1 MEVDEE
7 PPKEVKEPEAVSR
20 EEENIE
26 NDVADDEVDEAIEQ
40 EINKAEAP
48 KELEEGDKVPVTE
61 ETARDVEKEEIE
73 AAEEEAEDEE
83 DEEEEAAEEKEPE
96 QEPEP
101 EKVEAPEAEKVTE
114 ESEAAIEEQEPEET
128 IEEPEAEP
136 VIEQGEEVEEVEQQE
151 EIEAVEQ
158 EEVEE
163 VEQEEEAE
171 EEEEDQEQDLQAA
184 EPGEAQSE
192 ITEDIAAQ
200 VTEAALEQMKSDSM
214 IMLEKDELEKAS
226 VVAQADETEQM
237 EELVAGLGDGESDI
251 ISTED
256 GSVRESVDENG
267 SGDTGDTSKF
277 DVEEVQYQE
286 AVQEVPQTGY
296 PVVEV
301 PGGDDAAYSE
311 VNTTGIEIAQEVGEA
326 SGASGD
332 MVNDVE
338 DVMPI
343 QIDEAAAS
351 ISNGEQPSLKRK
363 HDEIEEEEEHQSP
376 KKVRLSTDLEYT
388 EEPVTNGE
396 GSAESEDITKEY
408 VVIDMEDVPPSESQ
422 EVVDSV
428 PKETVQNYTSE
439 EAVINEQQTLDKIDT
454 NITQTNPVYSRV
466 FIPNPNFEGALDTS
480 KQFSIVSYNVLAD
493 CHLFRND
500 YSFTDSGYLE
510 PDYRLNKLVEEIQYL
525 DGDVVCLQ
533 EVDPDFFKDQLLPS
547 MRSFGYEGF
556 HKKRTEE
563 FFDEG
568 EATFFKTDR
577 FSLVDVSTY
586 RVADLVEKEFVDGMD
601 PSIQAAVR
609 EYMNRSDVLVVAR
622 LQCNQTG
629 LEVTVGNIHVTWGE
643 MKVPDVQSLQIACAI
658 KEVVNKAGSE
668 ACPHIMCGD
677 FNSEPHSPGYLMA
690 KDGYFND
697 EGTITKL
704 QQIANLQL
712 PDGRAESLVNCM
724 WQAFQHTSSSLKSVY
739 FETQGADPVI
749 TSYNRVMCAC
759 VDYIFYSSSSLDAVG
774 VLETAS
780 KDKIMETG
788 GTPNCYFP
796 SDHVSIKAVF
806 SFK

>member
-1 MEVDEE
+1 MAIVSRLNQNHYDYISE
-7 PPKEVKEPEAVSR
+7 PPKEVKEPEAVST

-26 NDVADDEVDEAIEQ
+26 NDVADDEVDETIEQ
-40 EINKAEAP
+40 ETNKAEAP

-83 DEEEEAAEEKEPE
+83 EEEEEAAEEKESE

-114 ESEAAIEEQEPEET
+114 ESEAALEEQEPEET

-151 EIEAVEQ
+151 EIEAIEQ

-192 ITEDIAAQ
+192 VTEDIAAQ

-311 VNTTGIEIAQEVGEA
+311 VNTTGIEIAQEVSEA

-376 KKVRLSTDLEYT
+376 KKVRLSTDLEYS

-466 FIPNPNFEGALDTS
+466 FIPNPNFEGASDTS

-547 MRSFGYEGF
+547 MR
-556 HKKRTEE
+556 R
-563 FFDEG
+563 
-568 EATFFKTDR
+568 
-577 FSLVDVSTY
+577 
-586 RVADLVEKEFVDGMD
+586 
-601 PSIQAAVR
+601 
-609 EYMNRSDVLVVAR
+609 
-622 LQCNQTG
+622 
-629 LEVTVGNIHVTWGE
+629 
-643 MKVPDVQSLQIACAI
+643 
-658 KEVVNKAGSE
+658 
-668 ACPHIMCGD
+668 
-677 FNSEPHSPGYLMA
+677 
-690 KDGYFND
+690 
-697 EGTITKL
+697 
-704 QQIANLQL
+704 
-712 PDGRAESLVNCM
+712 
-724 WQAFQHTSSSLKSVY
+724 
-739 FETQGADPVI
+739 
-749 TSYNRVMCAC
+749 
-759 VDYIFYSSSSLDAVG
+759 
-774 VLETAS
+774 
-780 KDKIMETG
+780 
-788 GTPNCYFP
+788 
-796 SDHVSIKAVF
+796 
-806 SFK
+806 

>member
-1 MEVDEE
+1 MAIVSRLNQNYNDYISE
-7 PPKEVKEPEAVSR
+7 PPKEVKEPEAVST

-26 NDVADDEVDEAIEQ
+26 NDVADDEVDETIEQ
-40 EINKAEAP
+40 ETNKAEAP
-48 KELEEGDKVPVTE
+48 KELKEGDKVPVTE

-83 DEEEEAAEEKEPE
+83 EEEEEAAEEKEPE

-114 ESEAAIEEQEPEET
+114 ESEAALEEQEPEET

-158 EEVEE
+158 EEAEE

-192 ITEDIAAQ
+192 VTEDIAAQ

-311 VNTTGIEIAQEVGEA
+311 VNTTGIEIAQEVSEA

-439 EAVINEQQTLDKIDT
+439 EAVMNEQQTLDKIDT

-547 MRSFGYEGF
+547 MR
-556 HKKRTEE
+556 R
-563 FFDEG
+563 
-568 EATFFKTDR
+568 
-577 FSLVDVSTY
+577 
-586 RVADLVEKEFVDGMD
+586 
-601 PSIQAAVR
+601 
-609 EYMNRSDVLVVAR
+609 
-622 LQCNQTG
+622 
-629 LEVTVGNIHVTWGE
+629 
-643 MKVPDVQSLQIACAI
+643 
-658 KEVVNKAGSE
+658 
-668 ACPHIMCGD
+668 
-677 FNSEPHSPGYLMA
+677 
-690 KDGYFND
+690 
-697 EGTITKL
+697 
-704 QQIANLQL
+704 
-712 PDGRAESLVNCM
+712 
-724 WQAFQHTSSSLKSVY
+724 
-739 FETQGADPVI
+739 
-749 TSYNRVMCAC
+749 
-759 VDYIFYSSSSLDAVG
+759 
-774 VLETAS
+774 
-780 KDKIMETG
+780 
-788 GTPNCYFP
+788 
-796 SDHVSIKAVF
+796 
-806 SFK
+806 